1 MRKRKRYVGGV
12 VPNTPCTDTADA
24 IKRSVARYF
33 NKKRRAV
40 YYEIGLNKGGRL
52 RADVLVLAMNGHVVI
67 VEVKSSKQDFLTDKK
82 MEGYLDYCNQFYLAI
97 PSTVYKKVKGRFDI
111 EGAGVFLM
119 SDDGTK
125 IEKVLRAKN
134 YDIEQSVSYN
144 LAIRAAFRN
153 SDTNNRKNV
162 RA

>member
-1 MRKRKRYVGGV
+1 MRKRKRYVGF

-97 PSTVYKKVKGRFDI
+97 PSTVYKKVKDRFDI